1 MKIDRAHYPITN
13 SRDQCQRDRVHALFP
28 APEDSCSSSGVAPVV
43 AAEGASYRPAT
54 IGAIK
59 RCFTNGTGEQH
70 GIQARPIHRHGRPD
84 VDPSHGLTSC
94 GMIGADVGRIGDR
107 TSTSGGWVRQK

>member
-1 MKIDRAHYPITN
+1 MGSPWPGNACGFLIL
-13 SRDQCQRDRVHALFP
+13 SVHAGFT
-28 APEDSCSSSGVAPVV
+28 EHRGHQRWH
-43 AAEGASYRPAT
+43 GAGRGSRGKSYRPAA

-59 RCFTNGTGEQH
+59 RCFTNRTGEQH

-84 VDPSHGLTSC
+84 VGPSHGLTSC